1 MTGQAK
7 RLSYRQIRNARIWHA
22 AGWLLEKILLTLNG
36 MDDRVVT
43 QEQLERL
50 LSGKTYESIPHV
62 LVNY

>member
-1 MTGQAK
+1 M
-7 RLSYRQIRNARIWHA
+7 SYRQIRNARIWHA